1 MYKHLPKRPDSDKRV
16 DLSLE
21 VKNWHVQITAT
32 LLGRPNEYVL
42 VLFHQ
47 YRRVSVHRD
56 LLVKEETIFYRV
68 SYLFF
73 FYGLS
78 ATWYF
83 IHRTR

>member
-1 MYKHLPKRPDSDKRV
+1 MYKHLRKRADSDKRV

-21 VKNWHVQITAT
+21 VKNWHVQITTT
-32 LLGRPNEYVL
+32 LLDRYNEYLL

-56 LLVKEETIFYRV
+56 FPVKEETIFYRV

-73 FYGLS
+73 FYGLC
-78 ATWYF
+78 AT
-83 IHRTR
+83 